1 MGSDERKRKSLSE
14 AAREYE
20 ESRATKRKYDEV
32 AVKTGEEE
40 EINILQVVSKFF
52 VCYIF

>member
-20 ESRATKRKYDEV
+20 ESRAIKKKYEEV

-40 EINILQVVSKFF
+40 EINVLQVVCTFF
-52 VCYIF
+52 L